1 MTATFSFPL
10 GHGPADPRREGA
22 VVFGP
27 AQTRRDGPSRVLWL
41 DPEEASIEAG
51 VQMLRRQGLEVVCV
65 AAAADATDAAAAG
78 GFDLFVLETTLADA
92 DGLAL
97 CRQMTEQAR
106 VPVLVYSAR
115 AETLDRVAA
124 LEFGA
129 DDILGKDA
137 HPLELM
143 ARVRALLRRAERGA
157 FGDTAARPGAWR
169 FEPGLGYVTGPSGVT
184 VRLSPSEAA
193 LLQAFTDHPNEV
205 LRRDDLMTLMYEAPN
220 GVNRR
225 SIDARV
231 ARLRRRLQACE
242 GAGELI
248 KTLRRNGGYALHVS
262 TRPAVPEAA
271 AA

>member
-1 MTATFSFPL
+1 MSVFQ
-10 GHGPADPRREGA
+10 PASDSRQGA

-27 AQTRRDGPSRVLWL
+27 AVARRDGPPRILWL
-41 DPEEASIEAG
+41 EPDPAAAEAG
-51 VQMLRRQGLEVVCV
+51 LQMLRRQGVDAVWTASAAEAAHAAEVGAC
-65 AAAADATDAAAAG
+65 
-78 GFDLFVLETTLADA
+78 DLLILETHLPDE

-97 CRQMTEQAR
+97 CRRIADAGR
-106 VPVLVYSAR
+106 LPVLVYAR
-115 AETLDRVAA
+115 RADTLDRVAA

-129 DDILGKDA
+129 DDVLGKDA

-143 ARVRALLRRAERGA
+143 ARVRALLRRAERGG
-157 FGDTAARPGAWR
+157 FGESGGKAGAWR
-169 FEPGLGYVTGPSGVT
+169 FEPRLGYVTGPTGVT

-193 LLQAFTDHPNEV
+193 LLQAFTEHPGEV
-205 LRRDDLMTLMYEAPN
+205 LRRDDLMAQMYEAPSA
-220 GVNRR
+220 VNRR

-248 KTLRRNGGYALHVS
+248 KTLRRNGGYAFHV
-262 TRPAVPEAA
+262 TARPLEPDAA

>member
-1 MTATFSFPL
+1 MTAAANVTTPQ
-10 GHGPADPRREGA
+10 GPRAA

-27 AQTRRDGPSRVLWL
+27 SVIRRDGPQKVLWL
-41 DPEEASIEAG
+41 EPQEAAAQPG
-51 VQMLRRQGLEVVCV
+51 VQMLRRQGLEVTWMADPVE
-65 AAAADATDAAAAG
+65 AAEALDAG
-78 GFDLFVLETTLADA
+78 GFDLVILETALGGA

-97 CRQMTEQAR
+97 CRRIAEGAR
-106 VPVLVYSAR
+106 LPVLVYAAQ

-129 DDILGKDA
+129 DDVLGKDA

-143 ARVRALLRRAERGA
+143 ARVRALLRRGERGG
-157 FGDTAARPGAWR
+157 FGEAAGRPGGWR
-169 FEPGLGYVTGPSGVT
+169 FEPRLGYVTGPSGVT

-193 LLQAFTDHPNEV
+193 LLQAFTDRPGEV
-205 LRRDDLMTLMYEAPN
+205 LRRDDLMSLMYEAPSA
-220 GVNRR
+220 VNLR

-242 GAGELI
+242 GAGDLI
-248 KTLRRNGGYALHVS
+248 KTLRRNGGYAFHV
-262 TRPAVPEAA
+262 TARPAEPPQAA